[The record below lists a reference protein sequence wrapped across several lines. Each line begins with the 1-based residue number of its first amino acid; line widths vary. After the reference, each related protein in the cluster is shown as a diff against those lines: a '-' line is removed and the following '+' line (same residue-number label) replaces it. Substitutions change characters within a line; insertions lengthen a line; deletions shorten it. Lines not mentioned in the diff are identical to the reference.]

1 MHPEGKPLRL
11 IPDKGNKT
19 MQLYLNNSGHRWI
32 NLVDGNRRDRLTME
46 DGTQKSVKY
55 WEAIGNWAVPHVRVR
70 VKCEKTGKNKEKI
83 VVAHPS
89 SKKDGCWR
97 IGLDQ
102 K

>member
-1 MHPEGKPLRL
+1 M
-11 IPDKGNKT
+11 T
-19 MQLYLNNSGHRWI
+19 LYLNNTGHRWV
-32 NLVDGNRRDRLTME
+32 NLETGANGRRNRRDRLTME

-55 WEAIGNWAVPHVRVR
+55 WEAIGNFAVPHVRVR
-70 VKCEKTGKNKEKI
+70 VKCQKTGKSKEKI

-97 IGLDQ
+97 IGLGE